1 MPDDND
7 LPFGL
12 YERLITAG
20 LKAQLLRF
28 DPAST
33 RVVTQELEP
42 TEAHVTLARH
52 IEDVVARALAD
63 LPHEDR
69 AARQSQLA
77 NQIISLLGSKPTE
90 ARWISSRTR
99 LNSCGRFSRSA

>member
-1 MPDDND
+1 MPDDHD

-12 YERLITAG
+12 YERLVTAG

-52 IEDVVARALAD
+52 IEDVVARALVSD
-63 LPHEDR
+63 LGICDLRIR
-69 AARQSQLA
+69 ARALHA
-77 NQIISLLGSKPTE
+77 VDH
-90 ARWISSRTR
+90 
-99 LNSCGRFSRSA
+99 